1 MKWYEEKFVS
11 HRDWILDH
19 LELLGMNSEETVIV
33 MMIDFM
39 NQNQMPI
46 TIEDLSEK
54 TGISKDMT
62 NEAISSLCAKNYL
75 QIRAAGGEV
84 RLSLNGLFETDVARS
99 ERLFDASLFE
109 LFEKEFRRPLTQN
122 EMTKISEWNRTTDR
136 VLIICAL
143 RKASASQNL
152 KVAYID
158 GILRKWKEKGA
169 TVEDVKCGK
178 YI

>member
-19 LELLGMNSEETVIV
+19 LELLGMSSEETVIV

-39 NQNQMPI
+39 NQNQMSI
-46 TIEDLSEK
+46 TMEDLSEK
-54 TGISKDMT
+54 TCLSKEMT
-62 NEAISSLCAKNYL
+62 EESISSLCAKNYL
-75 QIRAAGGEV
+75 QIKAAGGKA
-84 RLSLNGLFETDVARS
+84 RFILNGLFETDVARS

-109 LFEKEFRRPLTQN
+109 LFEKEFKRPLTQN

-136 VLIICAL
+136 IMIICAL
-143 RKASASQNL
+143 RRASASQNL

-169 TVEDVKCGK
+169 TPEDVKSGK